1 MLSVGWVPFVIVLL
15 SLGISSCD
23 QATVPPDIV
32 GSNTIPPG
40 TGSSVEMELDFLPWR
55 SSYIGGTLE
64 GCRLLLVPHK

>member
-1 MLSVGWVPFVIVLL
+1 MIVLL

-23 QATVPPDIV
+23 QATVPSDIV

-40 TGSSVEMELDFLPWR
+40 SGSSVETKLDFLPWR

-64 GCRLLLVPHK
+64 GCRLLLAPRKQPVPV